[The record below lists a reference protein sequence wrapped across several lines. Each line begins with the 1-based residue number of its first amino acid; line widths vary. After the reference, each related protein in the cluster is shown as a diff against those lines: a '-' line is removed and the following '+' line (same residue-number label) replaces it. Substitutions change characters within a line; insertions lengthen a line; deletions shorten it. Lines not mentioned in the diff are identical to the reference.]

1 MRLSFVRS
9 GLSPPARG
17 ILAFSVLRRPAR
29 RSIPARAGYP
39 SCSSSERRRR
49 EVYPRP
55 RGVSA
60 PMTVRVPSAIG
71 LSPPMQG
78 ITLTPFAPF
87 APPRLC
93 VKFYPCK
100 QKNPRPQRRLSQRP
114 GRGLC
119 LSRRKSTRPR
129 CHPRFPPTF
138 RFRRTLCPGGSPR
151 AGDRDA
157 PDNGERDRRS
167 LLAPRAFGPK
177 LWSDVRKRPAAR
189 SHHIGRR

>member
-1 MRLSFVRS
+1 MRGVSVWHHA

-17 ILAFSVLRRPAR
+17 ILARRSHDYRIAG
-29 RSIPARAGYP
+29 SIPARAGYNLVAH
-39 SCSSSERRRR
+39 SSLFSLKI
-49 EVYPRP
+49 YPRP
-55 RGVSA
+55 ARC
-60 PMTVRVPSAIG
+60 
-71 LSPPMQG
+71 
-78 ITLTPFAPF
+78 ITLTPS

-93 VKFYPCK
+93 VQILPLQTEKP
-100 QKNPRPQRRLSQRP
+100 PSQRRLSQRP

>member
-1 MRLSFVRS
+1 MP

-17 ILAFSVLRRPAR
+17 IRLTTIGFAAAT
-29 RSIPARAGYP
+29 RSIPACAGDPVDYYRF
-39 SCSSSERRRR
+39 RRRN
-49 EVYPRP
+49 EVYPRL
-55 RGVSA
+55 RGGSA
-60 PMTVRVPSAIG
+60 SAYVERDKNKG
-71 LSPPMQG
+71 LSPPAQG
-78 ITLTPFAPF
+78 IILTPF

-93 VKFYPCK
+93 VKFYPRK

-157 PDNGERDRRS
+157 PNNGERDRRS